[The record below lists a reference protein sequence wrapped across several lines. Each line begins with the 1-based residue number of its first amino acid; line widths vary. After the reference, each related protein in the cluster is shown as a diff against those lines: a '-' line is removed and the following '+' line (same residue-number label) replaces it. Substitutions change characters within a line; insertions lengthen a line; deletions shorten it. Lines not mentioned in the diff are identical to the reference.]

1 MMRRSIIFASLTLI
15 LLFAFLKSASIMPV
29 EATPRT
35 WTVDDDGPA
44 DFAKIQDAIN
54 VASPYDTIQVAAG
67 TYYEQLSI
75 TKHNLTIVG
84 ENLSNTVIDGNGG
97 GWVIFLS
104 ANNVTITGFTVQNGS
119 FFGINMRQ
127 SSNCTISGNKITSNE
142 NDGLYV
148 WSESN
153 NNTISNN
160 VINLNGE
167 HGIKSDQ
174 SCSQNTIID
183 NLLAENEI
191 GMLLSNCRRYV
202 LRDNNLTGNIYN
214 FGVFGSSPIEF
225 VHDIDVSNVVDEKP
239 IYYLIAKSNLV
250 IDSLTFPDLGY
261 LALVNSDNITVRNLN
276 LANNYHGILLANTT
290 GSLVEYVTASQNLY
304 GIQLVFSS
312 YNTVNRNLVQPNV
325 EGVTGIYLDNSK
337 HNMLARNEID
347 SCEKGIYLISYSS
360 DNTII
365 ENKVSNNQ
373 YGSLL
378 QVSSSSNFIYHNS
391 FINNT
396 QQVTTGPTSS
406 NIWDND
412 YPSGGNF
419 WSDYTGEDLY
429 SGPDQNES
437 GSDGIGDTPYIIGSG
452 NQDNYP
458 AMTPYIL
465 ADVNHDGIVDTD
477 DVALVAK
484 AYGSK
489 PADSL
494 WDPDCDINGDGIID
508 IFDLAI
514 VGKDYGKTT

>member
-1 MMRRSIIFASLTLI
+1 MMRRSIIFASLTVI

-84 ENLSNTVIDGNGG
+84 ENLSNTIIDGNGG

-127 SSNCTISGNKITSNE
+127 SSNCTINGNKITSNE

-160 VINLNGE
+160 VINLNGY

-174 SCSQNTIID
+174 SCSQNTIIG

-191 GMLLSNCRRYV
+191 GMLLSNCRGYV
-202 LRDNNLTGNIYN
+202 LRANNMTGNIYN

-225 VHDIDVSNVVDEKP
+225 VHDIDLSNVVEEKP
-239 IYYLIAKSNLV
+239 IYYLIDQSNLI
-250 IDSLTFPDLGY
+250 IDSSTFPNLGY

-276 LANNYHGILLANTT
+276 LANNYQGILFANTT
-290 GSLVEYVTASQNLY
+290 GSLIEHVTASHNWY
-304 GIQLVFSS
+304 GIHLVFSS
-312 YNTVNRNLVQPNV
+312 NNTVSNNFVKPCV
-325 EGVTGIYLDNSK
+325 EGVTGIYLVNSK
-337 HNMLARNEID
+337 HNTLAHNEID
-347 SCEKGIYLISYSS
+347 SCERGLYLINYSS
-360 DNTII
+360 ENTIV
-365 ENKVSNNQ
+365 ENKVLNNQ
-373 YGSLL
+373 YGICL
-378 QVSSSSNFIYHNS
+378 QVSSSGNFIYHNN

-396 QQVTTGPTSS
+396 QQATTGPTSS
-406 NIWDND
+406 SNWDND

-429 SGPDQNES
+429 SGPDQNEI
-437 GSDGIGDTPYIIGSG
+437 GSDGIGDTPYVIG
-452 NQDNYP
+452 NN
-458 AMTPYIL
+458 
-465 ADVNHDGIVDTD
+465 N
-477 DVALVAK
+477 
-484 AYGSK
+484 
-489 PADSL
+489 
-494 WDPDCDINGDGIID
+494 
-508 IFDLAI
+508 
-514 VGKDYGKTT
+514 